1 MQGYFRCMDNYGPSV
16 NQGIQK
22 KSVKLLRKN
31 LQTTT
36 KLLQKFKT
44 RTKEKEKKEK
54 ANNYS
59 REWASQKLHFLTPRK
74 NKQRKEG

>member
-54 ANNYS
+54 ANYS
-59 REWASQKLHFLTPRK
+59 SEWASQKLHFLTPRK